1 MKAMVTGH
9 RPQGLNQ
16 AQRIYI
22 KAVLPAIVEELVKD
36 YRVGTLLSGMAQG
49 VDLIWAGIARQS
61 SLQLEAYIPFPDQTK
76 GWDTEWVNYREGL
89 MDYASFIH
97 QASNHY
103 ATWAFHKR
111 NDMMLDDC
119 DVVVAVWDPRRRGG
133 GTASVVGKAR
143 ERGKPLV
150 VVDLEK
156 WSISDNFSTHP
167 ILGT

>member
-1 MKAMVTGH
+1 MVTGH

-16 AQRIYI
+16 TQRAYI

-36 YRVGTLLSGMAQG
+36 YRVDTLLSGMAQG

-61 SLQLEAYIPFPDQTK
+61 SLRLEAYIPFPKQTK
-76 GWDTEWVNYREGL
+76 GWDAEWVSYREEL
-89 MDYASFIH
+89 MGYASFIH
-97 QASNHY
+97 QASNSY

-111 NDMMLDDC
+111 NDMMLDNC

-133 GTASVVGKAR
+133 GTASVVRKAR

-156 WSISDNFSTHP
+156 WSIIDNFSDYP

>member
-1 MKAMVTGH
+1 MVTGH

-16 AQRIYI
+16 IQRAYI
-22 KAVLPAIVEELVKD
+22 KAVLPAIVEELARD
-36 YRVGTLLSGMAQG
+36 HNVGTLLSGMAQG
-49 VDLIWAGIARQS
+49 VDLIWAGIARQFR
-61 SLQLEAYIPFPDQTK
+61 LQLEAYIPFPEQTK
-76 GWDTEWVNYREGL
+76 GWDAEWVNYREGL

-97 QASNHY
+97 QASNRY

-119 DVVVAVWDPRRRGG
+119 DVVVAVWDPRRSGG
-133 GTASVVGKAR
+133 GTASVVRKAR

-156 WSISDNFSTHP
+156 WSISDNFSDCP

>member
-1 MKAMVTGH
+1 MVTGH

-22 KAVLPAIVEELVKD
+22 KAVLPAIVEELAKD
-36 YRVGTLLSGMAQG
+36 YRVDTLLSGMAQG

-97 QASNHY
+97 QASNYY

-133 GTASVVGKAR
+133 GTASVVRKAR

>member
-1 MKAMVTGH
+1 MVTGH

-16 AQRIYI
+16 TQRAYI

-36 YRVGTLLSGMAQG
+36 YRVDTLLSGMAQG
-49 VDLIWAGIARQS
+49 IDLIWAGIARQS
-61 SLQLEAYIPFPDQTK
+61 SLRLEAYIPFPDQTK
-76 GWDTEWVNYREGL
+76 GWDAEWVSYREEL
-89 MDYASFIH
+89 MGSASFIH
-97 QASNHY
+97 QASNSY

-111 NDMMLDDC
+111 NDMMLDNC

-133 GTASVVGKAR
+133 GTASVVRKAR

-156 WSISDNFSTHP
+156 WSIIDNFSDYP